1 MQTFVVHSRNSIDYN
16 LWDIAHYFLDNLKS
30 LLFDAQINQYDPKFV
45 MARFDETT
53 TERSYIISY
62 NKLQYASA
70 DDARKDT
77 QIFTGDP

>member
-1 MQTFVVHSRNSIDYN
+1 
-16 LWDIAHYFLDNLKS
+16 
-30 LLFDAQINQYDPKFV
+30 
-45 MARFDETT
+45 MARFDETK

-77 QIFTGDP
+77 QIFTGDPQGVINDFNAIMSYKR